1 MQKFHCYSWFCK
13 ICVFYI
19 LIKLFFHITKKVRTK
34 FKILKTK
41 RHFKVKQKVFS
52 MTFKDLSVTRNYF
65 KPKSAP
71 LVIFRSQK
79 DKESRYF
86 INSITCSS
94 HGTKIY
100 VL

>member
-1 MQKFHCYSWFCK
+1 
-13 ICVFYI
+13 
-19 LIKLFFHITKKVRTK
+19 
-34 FKILKTK
+34 
-41 RHFKVKQKVFS
+41 

-71 LVIFRSQK
+71 LVIFISQK